1 MLPNTFDIILRL
13 GRKFL
18 WLILILIGLD
28 IIYRVCWYSKDVQEN
43 CTLMP
48 LSQKPIQE
56 NADIIYLAESSNHTY
71 GFDDADTSHISQMLG
86 RHLPKHRIS
95 SLTKDACHAG
105 IYYDILRNIPKKNNI
120 QTVIVTVNLRS
131 FSSEWIYS
139 DLEVPLQKEQIFMKK
154 APALYKRLLLAFKAY
169 SHWTEEEREA
179 IVKDGIQK
187 QNLNFPYYFP
197 YKDAAAWDKAIGC
210 QDHLYNGQQ
219 VSMDTIALTCH
230 YIKSFAYQMNEDNP
244 RVQDFDKIVKLCK
257 RRGWRLVLHILPDN
271 IDQIKALAGPDLV
284 FLMKQNADYIVKRYS
299 THNVTVVNNQN
310 IVRDQDF
317 RDRDFPTEHY
327 KQVGRQAIADAI
339 AEQLEDLG
347 KAPSEKNNLR
357 NN

>member
-327 KQVGRQAIADAI
+327 KQAGRQAVADAI
-339 AEQLEDLG
+339 AEQLGDLD
-347 KAPSEKNNLR
+347 KAPSEKNHR

>member
-71 GFDDADTSHISQMLG
+71 GFDDTDTSHISQMLG
-86 RHLPKHRIS
+86 RHLPKHRVS

-139 DLEVPLQKEQIFMKK
+139 DLEVPLQKEQVFMKK
-154 APALYKRLLLAFKAY
+154 APALFKRMLIAFKAY
-169 SHWTEEEREA
+169 NHWTENEREE
-179 IVKDGIQK
+179 IVRDGIKRQE
-187 QNLNFPYYFP
+187 LDFPYYFP
-197 YKDAAAWDKAIGC
+197 YKNAAAWDKAIGS

-219 VSMDTIALTCH
+219 VSMDTIVLTCH
-230 YIKSFAYQMNEDNP
+230 YIKSFAYQMSEDNP
-244 RVQDFDKIVKLCK
+244 RVKDFDKIVKLCK

-271 IDQIKALAGPDLV
+271 IDQIQALAGPDLV

-327 KQVGRQAIADAI
+327 KQAGRQAVADAI
-339 AEQLEDLG
+339 AEQLGDLG
-347 KAPSEKNNLR
+347 KAPSEKNNL
-357 NN
+357 

>member
-1 MLPNTFDIILRL
+1 MSPSNVDIIFRL
-13 GRKFL
+13 SRKFL
-18 WLILILIGLD
+18 WLILILVGLD
-28 IIYRVCWYSKDVQEN
+28 ILYRVCWYGKDLKEN

-71 GFDDADTSHISQMLG
+71 SLQDADTSHISQMLAKQ
-86 RHLPKHRIS
+86 LPGHQVS

-154 APALYKRLLLAFKAY
+154 APSLYKRMLIAFKAY
-169 SHWTEEEREA
+169 SHWSEEEREK
-179 IVKDGIQK
+179 IVREGIKKQK
-187 QNLNFPYYFP
+187 LDFPYYFP
-197 YKDAAAWDKAIGC
+197 YKDAAAWDKAIGT
-210 QDHLYNGQQ
+210 QDHLYNGQR
-219 VSMDTIALTCH
+219 VSMDTIALACH
-230 YIKSFAYQMNEDNP
+230 YIKSFAYQMDEENT

-257 RRGWRLVLHILPDN
+257 RRGWNLVLHILPDN
-271 IDQIKALAGPDLV
+271 IEQIKALAGLDLV
-284 FLMKQNADYIVKRYS
+284 FLMKQNAKYIEQRYS
-299 THNVTVVNNQN
+299 PQGVIVVNNQS

-327 KQVGRQAIADAI
+327 TQVGRQAVADAI
-339 AEQLEDLG
+339 AKQIGNARDLSSQ
-347 KAPSEKNNLR
+347 KASRK
-357 NN
+357 